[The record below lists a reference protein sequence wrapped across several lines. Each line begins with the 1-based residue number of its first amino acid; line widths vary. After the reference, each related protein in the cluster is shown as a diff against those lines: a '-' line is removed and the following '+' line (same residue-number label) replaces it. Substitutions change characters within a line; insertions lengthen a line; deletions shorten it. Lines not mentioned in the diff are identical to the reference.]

1 MFTDDSALESMDL
14 SKWDTSNVTD
24 MTGLFKNAKNLQTVI
39 MSMDLSK
46 VQHFNSMFEN
56 ATGLNTIDFQNTKFA
71 DKATTAWMFS
81 VRIHPRLNIQ
91 LSGAKNIPKD
101 VFDTFK
107 NAAKTQKVDK
117 IDLSNASLSS
127 EVTGSGLL
135 SGLSDVKQID
145 VTNFDISHV
154 TDMTNMF
161 SGDTNLTKIKGLST
175 WNVGNVTSMK
185 SMFDGDNNLQTIDG
199 IGEWDVS
206 NATDMTN
213 MFSGDTALTNLD
225 LSNWKP
231 LKVTNMAA
239 MFKGCSGLKS
249 INTRSSVG
257 DKILITFK
265 TLVRCSLM
273 IIIFKLLMALVNGM

>member
-1 MFTDDSALESMDL
+1 MFSGP
-14 SKWDTSNVTD
+14 DTS
-24 MTGLFKNAKNLQTVI
+24 KI
-39 MSMDLSK
+39 
-46 VQHFNSMFEN
+46 
-56 ATGLNTIDFQNTKFA
+56 
-71 DKATTAWMFS
+71 
-81 VRIHPRLNIQ
+81 NIQ

-175 WNVGNVTSMK
+175 WNVGNVTSMN
-185 SMFDGDNNLQTIDG
+185 SMF
-199 IGEWDVS
+199 
-206 NATDMTN
+206 A
-213 MFSGDTALTNLD
+213 GDTALTNLD
-225 LSNWKP
+225 SSNWKP

-249 INTRSSVG
+249 ITLNWGTNTQNVQNFSEMFSG
-257 DKILITFK
+257 DKNLTEINGLSDWDVSNATDFRWMF
-265 TLVRCSLM
+265 TNDTSLTE
-273 IIIFKLLMALVNGM
+273 INGLSGWDCK